1 MKSEHP
7 QREAEGAAVDRSE
20 HLNSTAEPTAK
31 PNSLLGVLAE
41 LADILPRVAAAL
53 ERQAAPPVHRLA
65 YRLDELETSLGL
77 SKRHI
82 QREIAAG
89 RFPRPIKAGR
99 VSVFPADVIRAYLA
113 GERGGRRS

>member
-31 PNSLLGVLAE
+31 SKSLSAVLAE
-41 LADILPRVAAAL
+41 LTAILPSLRDAI
-53 ERQAAPPVHRLA
+53 ERQAAPPVDRLA
-65 YRLDELETSLGL
+65 YRLDELETRLGL

-82 QREIAAG
+82 QREVSAG
-89 RFPRPIKAGR
+89 RFPRPVKVGR
-99 VSVFPADVIRAYLA
+99 VSLWPVETIRAYLD